1 MQMKAQVIEAIPR
14 DMNGSTLTKLRATG
28 EIPAIVYGIGSDPTP
43 ISVSE
48 KAFQGFSALRKSL
61 VELTVAGKKVNT
73 IVQDV
78 QRHPVT
84 KKILHIDFLQVDLN
98 QPIDTKVPLHVV
110 GIEEVERRGGVVQQQ
125 THEVELHALPQS
137 MPEVL
142 TVDVSDLE
150 VGESV
155 SVGTIKIPSGVE
167 FRSDP
172 NEVVASVIA
181 GRRDATSA
189 ETEAEV
195 DADAE
200 DGAGTEAG
208 TKA

>member
-1 MQMKAQVIEAIPR
+1 MKAQVIEAIPR
-14 DMNGSTLTKLRATG
+14 DTNGSTLTKLRASG
-28 EIPAIVYGIGSDPTP
+28 EIPAIVYGLGLDPTP

-61 VELTVAGKKVNT
+61 VELTVAGQKLNT
-73 IVQDV
+73 IVQEV

-98 QPIDTKVPLHVV
+98 QPTDTKVPVHVV
-110 GIEEVERRGGVVQQQ
+110 GIEEVERRGGIVQQQ
-125 THEVELHALPQS
+125 THEVELHALPRS

-181 GRRDATSA
+181 GRGAATSA

-195 DADAE
+195 HADAE
-200 DGAGTEAG
+200 DSAGTEAG
-208 TKA
+208 TNS